1 MSHIVIVIFLK
12 FGSRSLILE
21 ALKSS
26 ATAEL
31 YSDKSLNQIYFSP
44 VYLLPESL
52 LNIASTKA
60 ASILIK
66 NELT

>member
-1 MSHIVIVIFLK
+1 MSHVVIVDFFK

-31 YSDKSLNQIYFSP
+31 YSDKSLNQIYFSH
-44 VYLLPESL
+44 VYLLPE